1 MSCEGDFKRIEVKR
15 STLCVKQD
23 CGQLGTF
30 ESALMKRPGIV
41 LLELSLWFTKK
52 KRN

>member
-15 STLCVKQD
+15 SALCVKQD

-41 LLELSLWFTKK
+41 LLELSSKK
-52 KRN
+52 KTELA